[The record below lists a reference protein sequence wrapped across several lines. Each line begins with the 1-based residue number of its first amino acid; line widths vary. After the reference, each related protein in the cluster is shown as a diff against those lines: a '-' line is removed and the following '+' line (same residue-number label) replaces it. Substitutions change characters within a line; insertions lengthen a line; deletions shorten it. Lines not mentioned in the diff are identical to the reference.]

1 MLVLLLTAAAASA
14 QSAINVNGGP
24 LSLTFT
30 GEVGLVKVLSHT
42 ITIGDTAEGNT
53 TFNYV
58 NTGGQEILFPISRL
72 TAELGIGNRHAVIL
86 LYQPLLVETQVRLD
100 KEETTGFLFRQMKES
115 TLPTVFRSKPHTSL
129 KDRFLTDH
137 SARVSNRCRVWRS
150 FSISAD
156 LAEARAEP
164 AGTPE
169 SSRFSH
175 AMVSPKPPSQRCQP
189 RLERV

>member
-1 MLVLLLTAAAASA
+1 MKRSAAIMLVLLLTAAAASA

-100 KEETTGFLFRQMKES
+100 KEETIDGVPFPADEGINVTY
-115 TLPTVFRSKPHTSL
+115 
-129 KDRFLTDH
+129 
-137 SARVSNRCRVWRS
+137 S
-150 FSISAD
+150 F
-156 LAEARAEP
+156 P
-164 AGTPE
+164 
-169 SSRFSH
+169 F
-175 AMVSPKPPSQRCQP
+175 
-189 RLERV
+189 